1 MRHRL
6 KNPEKWAEECSVLMV
21 GEACS
26 GGHGEVARRPREN
39 CASVNASGKHDFGR
53 AVSRILSSPLRAERI
68 ICLSGHTRNPA
79 NFFALE
85 RAAPRF
91 PIWLCTRWGF
101 PCRFAC
107 AQRGGLLH
115 HLFTLTDGTL
125 PRRGSTGGIFS
136 VALSV
141 KTFLRSARVYLAN
154 AELEM
159 RSAVVSGPLVPSSA
173 LEVTRHRAL
182 RCSDF
187 PPPACAESD
196 SPLSQNQVERI
207 FSFAVCKGRR
217 LAQSATA
224 MSISRV

>member
-1 MRHRL
+1 ML
-6 KNPEKWAEECSVLMV
+6 S
-21 GEACS
+21 CS
-26 GGHGEVARRPREN
+26 GPTRTTQARAVLGEN
-39 CASVNASGKHDFGR
+39 DFGR
-53 AVSRILSSPLRAERI
+53 AVSRILSSLLRAERI

-101 PCRFAC
+101 PCRFAY

-115 HLFTLTDGTL
+115 HLFTLTDGTM

-141 KTFLRSARVYLAN
+141 RTFLRSARVYLTN
-154 AELEM
+154 AELEPGN
-159 RSAVVSGPLVPSSA
+159 AAHFGFPVPSSA

-196 SPLSQNQVERI
+196 SPLSQNQEELI
-207 FSFAVCKGRR
+207 FSEAGCKGRSR
-217 LAQSATA
+217 SQSATA